1 MTFYEAK
8 GVPYGLNALRNE
20 FYEFSKNNL
29 MNLRKD
35 EEEVVV

>member
-8 GVPYGLNALRNE
+8 GVPYGLNVLRNE
-20 FYEFSKNNL
+20 FFEFSKKNL

-35 EEEVVV
+35 EVEVL